1 MYQRPHGDQLPVEEA
16 NVAGVDF
23 VLVLN
28 GGDEPG
34 DGGGDQV
41 ERGVHLLGL
50 LHQVGIEETS

>member
-28 GGDEPG
+28 GGDETG

-50 LHQVGIEETS
+50 LHQVDIEETS

>member
-28 GGDEPG
+28 GGDEAW
-34 DGGGDQV
+34 DGGGHQV

-50 LHQVGIEETS
+50 LHQVDIEETS